1 MFWDFE
7 LNADLV
13 VIQMFDKYF
22 FAWSNPEVAITSL
35 SDGWYLTA
43 SFESRAPFQNPDE
56 LTYTGKLVFHE
67 S

>member
-22 FAWSNPEVAITSL
+22 FAWSNPTVTSL